1 LEETALGA
9 IKGSISYTRFYVQ
22 GDLPDDYQDAF
33 VQAIQARAFEPLKH
47 DSDEEQGHGW
57 CVVDKPFDL
66 QIEHEKVFAN
76 EYLNLA
82 LRIDRWRL
90 PGPLLKAKLAEAE
103 AAFMEKF
110 KRDRLGK
117 RQKEEI
123 KITVVRQLRKQ
134 TIPAM
139 KLIDLSWNT
148 NEKILRF
155 WSKST
160 KVFELFQ
167 ELFEK
172 TFKLK
177 LIPESPYTSAMHLGL
192 TKDQIESLSN
202 IEPTIFNAQAGDQER

>member
-1 LEETALGA
+1 MGA

-22 GDLPDDYQDAF
+22 GDLPDDFQNVFID
-33 VQAIQARAFEPLKH
+33 AIQARAFEPLKH
-47 DSDEEQGHGW
+47 DSDEEQHHGW

-66 QIEHEKVFAN
+66 VVDHGTLYAN
-76 EYLNLA
+76 EYLNLG

-90 PGPLLKAKLAEAE
+90 PGPLLKARIIEAE
-103 AAFMEKF
+103 AAYKEKY

-117 RQKEEI
+117 QQKEEI
-123 KITVVRQLRKQ
+123 KLTVVRQLRKQ

-139 KLIDLSWNT
+139 KVLDLSWNT
-148 NEKILRF
+148 TEKILRF

-177 LIPESPYTSAMHLGL
+177 LIPESPYTTAMHLGL
-192 TKDQIESLSN
+192 TKDQVESLSN
-202 IEPTIFNAQAGDQER
+202 IEPTTFNAQAGDQKG